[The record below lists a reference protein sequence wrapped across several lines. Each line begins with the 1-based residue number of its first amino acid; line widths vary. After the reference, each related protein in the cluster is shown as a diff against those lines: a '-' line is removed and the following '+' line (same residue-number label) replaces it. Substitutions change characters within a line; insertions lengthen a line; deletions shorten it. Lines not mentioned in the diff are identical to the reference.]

1 MRAAIDYLEEHSMEA
16 IHAHELQ
23 LRSYIVD
30 RMKQMDHVILYNENA
45 QSGIITFNVKNIFAQ
60 DAASYFNANGIALR
74 SGQHCAKLLVEFLQ
88 TSATLRASLYLYN
101 TKEEADRFLDVLA
114 QCTMERCLDIF
125 F

>member
-1 MRAAIDYLEEHSMEA
+1 MGWLNNKSV
-16 IHAHELQ
+16 
-23 LRSYIVD
+23 SYTHLDVYK
-30 RMKQMDHVILYNENA
+30 RQ
-45 QSGIITFNVKNIFAQ
+45 
-60 DAASYFNANGIALR
+60 
-74 SGQHCAKLLVEFLQ
+74 GQHCAKLLVEFLQ

>member
-1 MRAAIDYLEEHSMEA
+1 
-16 IHAHELQ
+16 
-23 LRSYIVD
+23 
-30 RMKQMDHVILYNENA
+30 MDHVILYNENA